1 MELGP
6 LPMYGLVFFHAHI
19 DFNHVQNSP
28 PRLNPT
34 STYRVIIEHS

>member
-1 MELGP
+1 
-6 LPMYGLVFFHAHI
+6 MYGYVVFFHAHI